1 MQQYYPYL
9 LTAVL
14 LCLAAGLLFA
24 LIRAIRGPRL
34 ADRIMGINMLGSLTT
49 AAIAVLSVLLK
60 QSWLLDV
67 CLIYC
72 LISFLAVVIRA
83 KINIASHE
91 EGEDSDDV

>member
-1 MQQYYPYL
+1 MQQYDPYL

-72 LISFLAVVIRA
+72 LISFLAVVILA

-91 EGEDSDDV
+91 EGEDSDEV

>member
-1 MQQYYPYL
+1 MDWIDL
-9 LTAVL
+9 LLMSVL

-34 ADRIMGINMLGSLTT
+34 ADRIMGINMIGSLTT
-49 AAIAVLSVLLK
+49 AAIAVLAVLLH

-72 LISFLAVVIRA
+72 MISFLAVVILA

-91 EGEDSDDV
+91 KGEDEFDD

>member
-72 LISFLAVVIRA
+72 LISFLAVVILA
-83 KINIASHE
+83 KINIASH
-91 EGEDSDDV
+91 GEDSDDV